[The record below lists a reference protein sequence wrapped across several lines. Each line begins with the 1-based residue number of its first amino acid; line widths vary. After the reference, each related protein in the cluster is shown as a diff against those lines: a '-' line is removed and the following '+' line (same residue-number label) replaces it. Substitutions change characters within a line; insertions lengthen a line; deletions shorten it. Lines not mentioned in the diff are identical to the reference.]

1 MGIGGYKCD
10 QCDRGFEGQAPQCSS
25 CGECFDNWDLIL
37 NSLQT
42 ETGRVIAQAKQIK
55 TLGATGAY
63 TKEFDAMEQKLS
75 FIRQL
80 LDNTTVNAQDISD
93 LEGQVE
99 ALRDGL
105 TASMDR
111 LMVSENTLEN
121 VYSGVNLVNVS
132 LDDLKSRSEDIKS
145 FARGLRANATQ
156 LQEANIEG
164 ALNLTREAWIRAEQL
179 RAADADIDKVFST
192 AEKQCRRT
200 DALVAQKNEEFEQLQ
215 RKNEADLDAYQA
227 ELSEL
232 QRQIPDLNEQMCD
245 KRGDPCDSLCG
256 GAGCDHCGG
265 LSCEKGALT
274 KAEKALSYVRDV
286 EKTIKS
292 NDGVAEDLI
301 RSLSHVKQNASEA
314 MRNSTAAYRE
324 ADGFLTETK
333 RLNYEAEDLVKKLNE
348 AYNNDVASAAEI
360 GDVAQKTLELKLE
373 LDRDEIKK
381 LASQINETVSQLDNV
396 ETIISNTRQDLES
409 VKRLKEQA
417 LEAKYVAYIL
427 YIFVIRHDALIFC
440 FFSV

>member
-1 MGIGGYKCD
+1 M
-10 QCDRGFEGQAPQCSS
+10 GQAPYCSA

-37 NSLQT
+37 NQLQT
-42 ETGRVIAQAKQIK
+42 ETNGVIAQAKQIK

-63 TKEFDAMEQKLS
+63 TKEFDAMEQKLT

-93 LEGQVE
+93 LDEQLA

-105 TASMDR
+105 AASLDR
-111 LMVSENTLEN
+111 LQVSENTLEN
-121 VYSGVNLVNVS
+121 VYSGVNLVNVA
-132 LDDLKSRSEDIKS
+132 LDDLKNRSEGIQS
-145 FARGLRANATQ
+145 FARALRANATQ

-200 DALVAQKNEEFEQLQ
+200 DALVAQKSAEFEQLQ
-215 RKNEADLDAYQA
+215 QRNEEQLDGYQA
-227 ELSEL
+227 ELDAL
-232 QRQIPDLNEQMCD
+232 QQQIPDLNEQMCD

-274 KAEKALSYVRDV
+274 KAEKALLYVHDV
-286 EKTIKS
+286 EKTIKT
-292 NDGVAEDLI
+292 NDGLAEDLI
-301 RSLSHVKQNASEA
+301 RALSQVKQNASEA
-314 MRNSTAAYRE
+314 VRNATAAYVE
-324 ADGFLTETK
+324 ADGFLTKTK
-333 RLNYEAEDLVKKLNE
+333 DLNYEAEGLVQALTG
-348 AYNNDVASAAEI
+348 AYNNDVASAEQIAE
-360 GDVAQKTLELKLE
+360 VAKKTLALKLE
-373 LDRDEIKK
+373 LDRDEIKN
-381 LASQINETVSQLDNV
+381 LANQINETVAQLDNV

-409 VKRLKEQA
+409 VQRLKEEA
-417 LEAKYVAYIL
+417 LEAK
-427 YIFVIRHDALIFC
+427 
-440 FFSV
+440 